1 MIKNKNKSLVILIM
15 FLITIIFCGGVFC
28 FNSFQNCHLAIAEE
42 KSSITTLEQLRNA
55 SISEIASLSEY
66 DGRKFGIVTNVKDQ
80 GASNLCWAYSV
91 INASETSILR
101 SGIDASVNSS
111 TLSLLPEQLA
121 YRTHNRDADPL
132 GNSSGE
138 YTGKNW
144 YSSAGNSSYGGVV
157 FSQWCGPVLSNQS
170 ANCDPYQNC
179 AYRLVK
185 SENIDTLYMTADYRI
200 SQIKNVVAQYGA
212 VTFGYNNLQNQFYYN
227 PKNETSTQSSPH
239 ACTIIGWDDNIS
251 ADKFVPNG
259 ASRDGGWLVK
269 NSYSDLP
276 YFYISYDNS
285 SSNMYA
291 FEYCLASEYENNYF
305 YDSVNDSGVSSLV
318 SITNAGVIFQAQKGD
333 NGKDEFV
340 KAVNV
345 ETYGLDVDCEVSVY
359 ANITELSNPT
369 SGTLVSYG
377 SAKFERSGYHTV
389 KLDHLAKV
397 PKDSYFAVVVNV
409 SSQTSSPYICMA
421 SQQGVRS
428 FANRGNGFNSIN
440 YALRIKAFTIT
451 SESEEGDKIDISS
464 SSIVFDDTEFV
475 YTGQEIQPLFNIVC
489 SGKTLVEDK
498 DFSFLY
504 KNNVSAGTGEI
515 VVTGKGDYQGE
526 KTFYFTIKKATLQ
539 NLPNLQMNADL
550 KTTKTL
556 GQINLPSLWKWE
568 NENTTLVKG
577 TMNATAIYTGS
588 DKDNY
593 ENTSCEIIIN
603 VSDSSMVENPDN
615 QNPDNPDDNQNQD
628 PDGNIT
634 TDKNKT
640 IKIVCYS
647 FAGVGGMI
655 FVVAIIFLLKH

>member
-1 MIKNKNKSLVILIM
+1 M
-15 FLITIIFCGGVFC
+15 FLIAIIFCGGVFC
-28 FNSFQNCHLAIAEE
+28 FFPFQNCHLVKAEE
-42 KSSITTLEQLRNA
+42 EYSITTLEQLQNA

-66 DGRKFGIVTNVKDQ
+66 DGRQFGIVTNVKDQ
-80 GASNLCWAYSV
+80 GDSNLCWAYSV

-111 TLSLLPEQLA
+111 TLSLSPEQLA
-121 YRTHNRDADPL
+121 YRTHNRGADPL

-185 SENIDTLYMTADYRI
+185 AENIDTLYMTADYRI
-200 SQIKNVVAQYGA
+200 SQIKKAVAQYGA

-239 ACTIIGWDDNIS
+239 ACTIIGWNDNIS

-259 ASRDGGWLVK
+259 ASRNGGWLVK

-305 YDSVNDSGVSSLV
+305 YDSVNESGVSSLV
-318 SITNAGVIFQAQKGD
+318 SITNAGVIFQAQKGE

-345 ETYGLDVDCEVSVY
+345 ETYGLDVDCEVSLF
-359 ANITELSNPT
+359 ANITDLSNPT
-369 SGTLVSYG
+369 SGTLVGSG
-377 SAKFERSGYHTV
+377 SAKFERSGYHTIN
-389 KLDHLAKV
+389 LDQLAKV
-397 PKDSYFAVVVNV
+397 SKDSYFAVVVNV

-421 SQQGVRS
+421 SQQGIRS

-440 YALRIKAFTIT
+440 YALRIKAFTVT
-451 SESEEGDKIDISS
+451 YESEEKEKIDISS
-464 SSIVFDDTEFV
+464 SLIVFEDTEFV
-475 YTGQEIQPLFNIVC
+475 YTGQEIQPRFNVVC
-489 SGKTLVEDK
+489 GEKTLVEK
-498 DFSFLY
+498 NDFSYLY
-504 KNNVSAGTGEI
+504 KNNVFAGTGEI
-515 VVTGKGDYQGE
+515 IIAGKGDYQGE
-526 KTFYFTIKKATLQ
+526 KTFYFTIQKAILQ
-539 NLPNLQMNADL
+539 NLPTLQMSADL

-556 GQINLPSLWKWE
+556 GQISLPSLWKWE
-568 NENTTLVKG
+568 NENITLVKG
-577 TMNATAIYTGS
+577 KMRATAIYMGS

-593 ENTSCEIIIN
+593 ENTSCEILIN
-603 VSDSSMVENPDN
+603 VSESNTTENPE
-615 QNPDNPDDNQNQD
+615 NPDDNQNTD
-628 PDGNIT
+628 SSGNST
-634 TDKNKT
+634 TDKNKAV
-640 IKIVCYS
+640 KIVCYS
-647 FAGVGGMI
+647 FAGVGGII